1 MQWGLTRLALQ
12 AARRTWRP
20 KRLPNRVPNPKKSML
35 KNNTFL
41 ASILRGFGP
50 GFGRVFNRFFG
61 SKMDAKSDLKKSARQ
76 AKSIGKTNT
85 KSMSALLRQSV
96 FQAKINEKSHV
107 FWDFDFK
114 WILGGFWEGFG
125 RPKSLIFALFSMFF
139 RCLFSSAV
147 RKAKKSTKNAKKPNF
162 SAFWRRVCG
171 GPQAPGERKG

>member
-1 MQWGLTRLALQ
+1 
-12 AARRTWRP
+12 
-20 KRLPNRVPNPKKSML
+20 
-35 KNNTFL
+35 
-41 ASILRGFGP
+41 
-50 GFGRVFNRFFG
+50 
-61 SKMDAKSDLKKSARQ
+61 MDAKSDLKKSARQ

-139 RCLFSSAV
+139 RCRFSSAL
-147 RKAKKSTKNAKKPNF
+147 RKAKKSTKMGQQDTE
-162 SAFWRRVCG
+162 SDFWG
-171 GPQAPGERKG
+171 LGSGDPQAAGERKG